1 MINLGLMPCS
11 NCLHYAGIKQPK
23 KKEINEYIACSIA
36 KSGKS
41 NEFLEIKNN
50 GVYCRFQEKEDTD
63 DEQF

>member
-11 NCLHYAGIKQPK
+11 NCLHYVGIKQPE

-41 NEFLEIKNN
+41 KEFLEIKNN

-63 DEQF
+63 DE